1 MGIMAVEFEIED
13 LGEIV
18 VIGDSTSGKK
28 YSKCKGT
35 LNKNLSQGDSDEPAP
50 FIDEWIF
57 PVKRRFRADLFTL
70 KN

>member
-1 MGIMAVEFEIED
+1 MAVEFEIED

-18 VIGDSTSGKK
+18 VIGDTTSGKK

-35 LNKNLSQGDSDEPAP
+35 LNKNPSQGISDEPTS
-50 FIDEWIF
+50 FIDEWIS
-57 PVKRRFRADLFTL
+57 PAKRRFRPDNFTL

>member
-1 MGIMAVEFEIED
+1 MAAEFEIED

-35 LNKNLSQGDSDEPAP
+35 LNKNASQGHSDELTS
-50 FIDEWIF
+50 FIDERIF
-57 PVKRRFRADLFTL
+57 QFKQRFRADIFTL

>member
-1 MGIMAVEFEIED
+1 MAVEFEIED

-18 VIGDSTSGKK
+18 VIGDNTSQMK

-35 LNKNLSQGDSDEPAP
+35 LNKNPSQGISDEPTA
-50 FIDEWIF
+50 FLDEWIF
-57 PVKRRFRADLFTL
+57 LVKRRFPANNFTL